1 MNFTG
6 SVGGA
11 QDVLEEVAL
20 HHAFLH
26 CDPVE
31 LSGKDAVI
39 VCDDADLEMAASKI
53 VDGAFYNA
61 G

>member
-1 MNFTG
+1 M
-6 SVGGA
+6 
-11 QDVLEEVAL
+11 LEEVAL